1 MDLFKM
7 NNSTS
12 SIYKIQDRSTGE
24 CYYGCTSE
32 KIGRRISKH
41 KTRPTCSC
49 RDIIKRGDYTIE
61 ILEQYITSEISKHFL
76 LERERHYIVNFDC
89 VNIMTPLQTRKEYYE
104 KNREARIAY
113 GKEWKRK
120 NKIKLFIEKRKS
132 LLNNFI
138 YIHLN
143 KINQIKDK
151 NSIPSF
157 SNFVTIT
164 YR

>member
-1 MDLFKM
+1 M
-7 NNSTS
+7 NNPIS
-12 SIYKIQDRSTGE
+12 SIYKIQDRKTKE
-24 CYYGCTSE
+24 TYYGCTGE
-32 KIGRRISKH
+32 KIARRMSKH

-49 RDIIKRGDYTIE
+49 RDIIKRGDYDVE
-61 ILEQYITSEISKHFL
+61 VLEEYITTEISKRFL

-89 VNIMTPLQTRKEYYE
+89 VNIMTPLQTRKEYYQ

-120 NKIKLFIEKRKS
+120 RKIKLFIEKRKS

-143 KINQIKDK
+143 KINQNKDK

-157 SNFVTIT
+157 SNFVTII